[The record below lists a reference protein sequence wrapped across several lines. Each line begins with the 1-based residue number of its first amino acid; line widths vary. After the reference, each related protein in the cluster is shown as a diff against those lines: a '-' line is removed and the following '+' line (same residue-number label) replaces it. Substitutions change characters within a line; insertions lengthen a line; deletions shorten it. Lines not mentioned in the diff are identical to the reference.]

1 MWMTPGTVL
10 SMGWALEYKSTGPQ
24 PQVIHRCSH
33 ATASTPQALCD
44 SGYSAQDIITILFRV
59 VRGYA
64 GINEFLKLEY
74 IKQIGFCHMRIADGV
89 GSRLQ
94 LSGLLAE
101 LCKLS
106 QKSKG

>member
-1 MWMTPGTVL
+1 MQSSATQLHRTHPHPT
-10 SMGWALEYKSTGPQ
+10 STQ
-24 PQVIHRCSH
+24 QTC
-33 ATASTPQALCD
+33 QALCD

-106 QKSKG
+106 QKGKG